1 MKKTLALLL
10 SLTFAAGVSAQ
21 SNTAYFMEGSTLRSQ
36 LNPALAPQRGYFNIP
51 GVGGINVSTSGN
63 IALGDVLF
71 PRNGK
76 LVTLLDS
83 SVSSADAL
91 AGLNAENYLGVETR
105 VNILGFGAYTKNR
118 RNFWSFDLNLRTASD
133 VDLPRSL
140 FEFLKTGREGVVR
153 NVGVSTDAY
162 LEAGFSYSFPLLN
175 DKLYLGARA
184 KFLVGMARARLN
196 YDRMDIRLDENRWSV
211 DASGT
216 LDLTANGAASDDI
229 SCDENGTYTL
239 GDLSPKPY
247 KPAGYG
253 FAVDL
258 GATYDILPELQV
270 SVAVTD
276 LGFISWNKKYNSTGR
291 SVKSL
296 EFTGVQIEN
305 GQTAEQPD
313 FDMNLLEFTP
323 AAAQGAT
330 KSLNA
335 SLNAGRIQ
343 GLAREDRHRTA
354 LHGPLLGVQDPA
366 QPHRLGELPARPVVH
381 ADGQLHG
388 HRQPGRRRGSGDEPL
403 PRMDQLL
410 RGHRPADNETHA
422 AVGSRPE
429 ERRTPHA
436 RTGHPHRPPRHPVA
450 PREVG
455 ADTTGKPTRQAEPG
469 GQCRHGRPT
478 DMTGRA
484 GSSPKGT
491 PGSLCCFHT
500 GGSGRRQEARTTLTA
515 VSAAHPKSPCRG
527 CNLPIIAP
535 LHVAERE
542 SFPIFVL

>member
-305 GQTAEQPD
+305 GRTARLRHE
-313 FDMNLLEFTP
+313 P
-323 AAAQGAT
+323 AGVHSGRGTGRHQEPQRLAQRRR
-330 KSLNA
+330 
-335 SLNAGRIQ
+335 RIQ
-343 GLAREDRHRTA
+343 GMAREDRHRTA

-366 QPHRLGELPARPVVH
+366 QPHRLGELPTRPVVH

-403 PRMDQLL
+403 PRVDQLL
-410 RGHRPADNETHA
+410 RGHRPADDETHA

-436 RTGHPHRPPRHPVA
+436 RTGHSHRPPRHPVA
-450 PREVG
+450 PRGGPV
-455 ADTTGKPTRQAEPG
+455 PTRQA
-469 GQCRHGRPT
+469 
-478 DMTGRA
+478 
-484 GSSPKGT
+484 
-491 PGSLCCFHT
+491 
-500 GGSGRRQEARTTLTA
+500 
-515 VSAAHPKSPCRG
+515 
-527 CNLPIIAP
+527 NPI
-535 LHVAERE
+535 
-542 SFPIFVL
+542 

>member
-216 LDLTANGAASDDI
+216 LDLTANGAASDEI

-305 GQTAEQPD
+305 GHTAEQPD

-335 SLNAGRIQ
+335 SLNAGVEYKVWREKIGI
-343 GLAREDRHRTA
+343 GLLYTARFWEFKTRHSLT
-354 LHGPLLGVQDPA
+354 GSVNFQ
-366 QPHRLGELPARPVVH
+366 PVVH

-388 HRQPGRRRGSGDEPL
+388 HRQPGRRRGAGDEPL
-403 PRMDQLL
+403 PRVDQLL
-410 RGHRPADNETHA
+410 RGHRPADDETHA

-450 PREVG
+450 PRGVG

-469 GQCRHGRPT
+469 GQCRHGRQT
-478 DMTGRA
+478 DMTSRA

-491 PGSLCCFHT
+491 SGSLCCFHT
-500 GGSGRRQEARTTLTA
+500 GGSDRRQEARTTLTA

>member
-51 GVGGINVSTSGN
+51 GVGGINVSTNGN

-105 VNILGFGAYTKNR
+105 INILGFGAYTKNR

-276 LGFISWNKKYNSTGR
+276 LGFISWNEKYNSTGR

-335 SLNAGRIQ
+335 SLNAGIEYKVWREKIGIGLLYTARFWEFKTRHSLTGSVNFQ
-343 GLAREDRHRTA
+343 PARWFTLTGSYTVIDNRGGVVGLAMNLSPGWINFFVATD
-354 LHGPLLGVQDPA
+354 LLTMKHTPQWVPVQ
-366 QPHRLGELPARPVVH
+366 
-381 ADGQLHG
+381 
-388 HRQPGRRRGSGDEPL
+388 
-403 PRMDQLL
+403 
-410 RGHRPADNETHA
+410 
-422 AVGSRPE
+422 
-429 ERRTPHA
+429 
-436 RTGHPHRPPRHPVA
+436 
-450 PREVG
+450 
-455 ADTTGKPTRQAEPG
+455 K
-469 GQCRHGRPT
+469 
-478 DMTGRA
+478 
-484 GSSPKGT
+484 
-491 PGSLCCFHT
+491 
-500 GGSGRRQEARTTLTA
+500 
-515 VSAAHPKSPCRG
+515 SAAHLTLG
-527 CNLPIIAP
+527 LGIPIGRHGI
-535 LHVAERE
+535 R
-542 SFPIFVL
+542 